1 MLQKKQGIE
10 IMGESLGVREGLNL
24 QTTLT
29 LHSFVIN
36 SVVTFANDFLSNEN
50 RSKSEAISTLVIVNY
65 FPITIVSYELRFSF
79 ILLELDIRSNR
90 S

>member
-79 ILLELDIRSNR
+79 ILLIRSNR